1 MSAYQ
6 QLIEAEKT
14 YHTIEIVETATGK
27 TGVANTGEDGNV
39 QVFYGADD
47 GSDDKTISP
56 SEFNRDFEIT
66 AMIKGLIEQRH

>member
-14 YHTIEIVETATGK
+14 CHTIEIVETATGK
-27 TGVANTGEDGNV
+27 TGVANTADDGNV

-56 SEFNRDFEIT
+56 AEFNRDFEIT
-66 AMIKGLIEQRH
+66 AMIKG

>member
-14 YHTIEIVETATGK
+14 CHTIEIVETATGK
-27 TGVANTGEDGNV
+27 TGVANTADDGNV

-56 SEFNRDFEIT
+56 VEFNRDFEIT
-66 AMIKGLIEQRH
+66 AMINV